1 MKIIKNEDFES
12 KVEKKVIDY
21 VQFDYTLT
29 INDLKN
35 LKVEYDETTRQVY
48 ATFSPIYVQGI
59 NLLYKV
65 DMIFGNFKSYQ
76 VNGNVKKLA
85 IGQDIVEF
93 LYKFEE
99 EYFRKRG
106 G

>member
-12 KVEKKVIDY
+12 RIEKKVIDY
-21 VQFDYTLT
+21 IQFYYTLT

-35 LKVEYDETTRQVY
+35 LKVEYDVVNRQVC
-48 ATFSPIYVQGI
+48 ATFSPIYVQGVD
-59 NLLYKV
+59 LLYEV
-65 DMIFGNFKSYQ
+65 YIICGSFKSYQ

>member
-12 KVEKKVIDY
+12 RIEKKVIDY
-21 VQFDYTLT
+21 VQFDYTWT

-35 LKVEYDETTRQVY
+35 LKVEYDEITRQVY

-65 DMIFGNFKSYQ
+65 LVLLLIFSS
-76 VNGNVKKLA
+76 V
-85 IGQDIVEF
+85 
-93 LYKFEE
+93 
-99 EYFRKRG
+99 
-106 G
+106 